1 MLQNKCL
8 KLFLVS
14 SCYFLIATTT
24 VVYGSDTQS
33 SKQNTV
39 SMNWCMKQIET
50 IAQKE
55 NKCGSELSKTRLELE
70 KSKGKQNGIT
80 EKVGIFALGCGV
92 AIANF
97 NPLALVAAGYLI
109 IFQ

>member
-24 VVYGSDTQS
+24 VAYSSDTQS

-70 KSKGKQNGIT
+70 KSKGEQNGLT
-80 EKVGIFALGCGV
+80 EKVGIFAFGCGV
-92 AIANF
+92 AVTNF
-97 NPLALVAAGYLI
+97 NPLALVASWYLI